1 MNNHITR
8 HDFEGILA
16 IMWAVFASGFFYTIS
31 VACHET
37 SEEAAMSVSL
47 VHSLLLDP
55 CLNSDVS
62 KELELFSTQLTHLK
76 IEFSTRGFFAI
87 NLPFFISTLGVIFTY
102 VIFFC
107 QFV

>member
-1 MNNHITR
+1 MRNN
-8 HDFEGILA
+8 FQGIFA
-16 IMWAVFASGFFYTIS
+16 IVWAVVASVVLFVIS

-55 CLNSDVS
+55 CLSRDVS
-62 KELELFSTQLTHLK
+62 KELYLFSTQLTHLK
-76 IEFSTRGFFAI
+76 IEFSACGFFAI
-87 NLPFFISTLGVIFTY
+87 NLPFFYSVIGVICTY
-102 VIFFC
+102 VIFLC